1 MSLRCSSAFLGRML
15 WLCIVAASI
24 GCSSPSTREN
34 AQLLQLA
41 RQADL
46 NYQSGKFDL
55 AHRQYEQLIAAN
67 PKFVPGHLRLGALA
81 YRRGDTS
88 AARDRFEIAT
98 RLDPRNEQAKY
109 NLAMLHLNEASRLLN
124 EYANLSARAS
134 RRQEVLVLLSHLR
147 EFGEK

>member
-1 MSLRCSSAFLGRML
+1 MTLRCRSAFLGGIL
-15 WLCIVAASI
+15 SLCVVAILI
-24 GCSSPSTREN
+24 GCSSSSTRN
-34 AQLLQLA
+34 DAQLMQLA

-55 AHRQYEQLIAAN
+55 AHQQYERLIAAN
-67 PKFVPGHLRLGALA
+67 PRFVPGHLRLGALA
-81 YRRGDTS
+81 YRKGDTS
-88 AARDRFEIAT
+88 AARYRFEIAA
-98 RLDPRNEQAKY
+98 RLDPHNEQAKY

-124 EYANLSARAS
+124 DYANFSLRAS